1 MNYSLEN
8 DNLKIGFRTQGGE
21 IISITGKAD
30 DTEYLWNGNPE
41 YWKYHAPVLFPI
53 VGKVNGGKYIV
64 DGKTY
69 ELPQHG
75 LARTSEFELF
85 EQKDNEITFELKY
98 SDETLKVYP
107 YKFSLKTKYT
117 LKDSTVNV
125 TYIVENKDD
134 KKIYFSIGSHPAFM
148 CPIDK
153 NDNLQDCYIE
163 FNNLE
168 YSKRI
173 LLTEDGYL
181 TKDENECLNNMNRLY
196 LSKELFKDDAL
207 VFKNLKSN
215 KMTIK
220 SEKNNKEL
228 EVDFTGFPYMG
239 VWAPKAGAPFVC
251 IEPWYGHADYYDF
264 KDEFNKKEGI
274 IDLEQGKTFECTFK
288 ITIK

>member
-8 DNLKIGFRTQGGE
+8 DNLKIDFRTQGGE
-21 IISITGKAD
+21 ITSITNKND
-30 DTEYLWNGNPE
+30 NTEYLWNGNPE

-53 VGKVNGGKYIV
+53 VGKVNGGKYTV
-64 DGKTY
+64 DGITY

-75 LARTSEFELF
+75 LARTSEFNLF
-85 EQKDNEITFELKY
+85 EQKKNEITFELKY
-98 SDETLKVYP
+98 SEDTLKVYP
-107 YKFSLKTKYT
+107 YKFSLKTKYI
-117 LKDSTVNV
+117 LEYNTVNV

-153 NDNLQDCYIE
+153 NDNLEDCYIE

-181 TKDENECLNNMNRLY
+181 TKQENECLNNMNRLY
-196 LSKELFKDDAL
+196 LSKELFKDDAI

-220 SEKNNKEL
+220 SEKNDKEL

-239 VWAPKAGAPFVC
+239 VWSPKGGAPFVC

-264 KDEFNKKEGI
+264 KDEFKKKEGI
-274 IDLEQGKTFECTFK
+274 IELDEGKIFECTFK
-288 ITIK
+288 ITVK